1 MTPLSV
7 TGQPLSLAGP
17 VYGVGAGAS
26 KTDSARVA
34 RGAGSRPLHPLV
46 RTGFGDRG
54 RGSETARRSGF
65 PPAPH
70 SPGPAASQTTSS
82 HQIGS
87 SPVNACCPPGGTTGP
102 AGGRSSYDPVM
113 DRALSYWQD
122 SLPSPPARPSLP
134 GDLEVDVAIVGAG
147 YTGLWTAYYLAS
159 IDPSLRVAVLEREVA
174 GFGASGR
181 NGGWCSALFPAS
193 TAKLARMAGRDAAI
207 AMQRAMVATV
217 GEVERVVRAEGIDC
231 HWAKGGTVVAARSP
245 LQLARAEEEVAEARS
260 FGFAEQDLRLLGAEE
275 ARGLLGAAGVVRDR
289 NVVRATEGYSP
300 ALPGLRRAIAPVF
313 SPMIATERLP
323 EERWAAIGLGR
334 RETFSDH
341 RNVIIYGQR
350 TADGRLAFGG
360 RGAPYHFGSRVRPE
374 FDREPAVFANLRR
387 VLVELFPVLEGVR
400 VTHTW
405 GGPLGVPRDWCASVG
420 LDRSTG
426 LAWGGGYVGDGV
438 GTSNLAGRTLADL
451 ITGHDSEIVRLPWVG
466 HRSRRWEPE
475 PLRWIGVN
483 GALRL
488 ALWADRSEERSGRPS
503 RAAAALGRLIGN

>member
-54 RGSETARRSGF
+54 RGYETARRSGF

-87 SPVNACCPPGGTTGP
+87 SPVNACCPPGGATGP

-134 GDLEVDVAIVGAG
+134 GDLEV
-147 YTGLWTAYYLAS
+147 
-159 IDPSLRVAVLEREVA
+159 
-174 GFGASGR
+174 
-181 NGGWCSALFPAS
+181 
-193 TAKLARMAGRDAAI
+193 AI

-275 ARGLLGAAGVVRDR
+275 ARGLLGATGVLGG
-289 NVVRATEGYSP
+289 TWTP
-300 ALPGLRRAIAPVF
+300 HC
-313 SPMIATERLP
+313 
-323 EERWAAIGLGR
+323 AAI
-334 RETFSDH
+334 H
-341 RNVIIYGQR
+341 
-350 TADGRLAFGG
+350 
-360 RGAPYHFGSRVRPE
+360 P
-374 FDREPAVFANLRR
+374 
-387 VLVELFPVLEGVR
+387 
-400 VTHTW
+400 
-405 GGPLGVPRDWCASVG
+405 
-420 LDRSTG
+420 
-426 LAWGGGYVGDGV
+426 
-438 GTSNLAGRTLADL
+438 
-451 ITGHDSEIVRLPWVG
+451 
-466 HRSRRWEPE
+466 
-475 PLRWIGVN
+475 
-483 GALRL
+483 LRL
-488 ALWADRSEERSGRPS
+488 ARG
-503 RAAAALGRLIGN
+503 